1 MKTKNLEFL
10 RNLDNMI
17 NDKKSIRLTNKY
29 WENEQKELDKIKN
42 DNEKISDSLSMS
54 KEKFHQNF
62 SL

>member
-1 MKTKNLEFL
+1 
-10 RNLDNMI
+10 MI